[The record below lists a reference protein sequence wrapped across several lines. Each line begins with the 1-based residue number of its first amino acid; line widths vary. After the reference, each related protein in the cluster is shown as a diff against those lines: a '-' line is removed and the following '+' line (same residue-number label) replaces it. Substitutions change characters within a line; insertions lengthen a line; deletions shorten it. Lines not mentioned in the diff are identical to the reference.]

1 MDTWN
6 TPRFLGLES
15 ASGTGGV
22 WAANGGVANPGK
34 GVVVDI
40 LDSGI
45 WPESAS
51 FAGAP
56 LGDQPGGPGQPYCSG
71 DEIVMDKAD
80 GTQFRGACETGFK
93 WRATDCNQ
101 KLIGARYYA
110 DAFVDSVKTSERDP
124 NEYISPRTETA
135 TAPTPPARP
144 PETSVFPPASRDAAS
159 AR

>member
-1 MDTWN
+1 
-6 TPRFLGLES
+6 
-15 ASGTGGV
+15 
-22 WAANGGVANPGK
+22 
-34 GVVVDI
+34 
-40 LDSGI
+40 
-45 WPESAS
+45 
-51 FAGAP
+51 
-56 LGDQPGGPGQPYCSG
+56 
-71 DEIVMDKAD
+71 MDKAD